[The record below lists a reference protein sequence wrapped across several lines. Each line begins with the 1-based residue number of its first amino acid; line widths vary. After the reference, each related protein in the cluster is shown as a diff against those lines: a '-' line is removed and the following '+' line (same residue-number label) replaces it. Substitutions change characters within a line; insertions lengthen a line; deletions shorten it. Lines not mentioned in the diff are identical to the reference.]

1 MTTISP
7 TYVRTRWFSLINLL
21 FLSVIM
27 FSLYKS
33 FSQIFLRHEHRKNY
47 ISFENLVFLFLVYV
61 NVLIG
66 FSLVYTVFEMKGI
79 PVLVEGDS
87 ILTGGFF
94 EILSSSLYF
103 SAITLL
109 SVGYGDITPIGIGRW
124 FAVLEALI
132 GYIIPAAFVV
142 RSMVDFDQKS

>member
-1 MTTISP
+1 M
-7 TYVRTRWFSLINLL
+7 VNLL

-33 FSQIFLRHEHRKNY
+33 FSQIFLRQEHRKNY
-47 ISFENLVFLFLVYV
+47 ISFENLAFLFLVYV

-66 FSLVYTVFEMKGI
+66 FSLVYTIFEMKGI
-79 PVLVEGDS
+79 PVLVEGGS
-87 ILTGGFF
+87 ILTGGFL

-142 RSMVDFDQKS
+142 RSMVDFEQRPN